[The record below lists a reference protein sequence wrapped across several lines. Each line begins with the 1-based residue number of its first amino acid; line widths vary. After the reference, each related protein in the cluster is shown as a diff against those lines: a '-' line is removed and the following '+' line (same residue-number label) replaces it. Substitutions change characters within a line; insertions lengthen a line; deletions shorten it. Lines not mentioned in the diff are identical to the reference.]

1 MIPGNYEYYITIVE
15 CGNLT
20 QAAEKLYISQPSLSQ
35 YLKRLEKNL
44 GVELFDHHSSPLRL
58 TYTGERFYKHVL
70 QLQQM
75 ETELLREFQDIKS
88 EVRGRLRLGI
98 ALWRGACLLPDIYP
112 YFHEKYPEIE
122 IELFEGRSDQLEKA
136 LLNDNIDLAV
146 MNLPHTLNYNKLSC
160 ESIFMEPILLAAP
173 TTHPVVQEVL
183 SDCTYRGIYPVAPVS
198 ILSRI
203 PLIMTKPGQNLTHEV
218 QYFLSRNSIEPQILM
233 DTGNLTTAINL
244 CAKNIGCAFVP
255 AEGAK
260 ICRHAGE
267 VTFFLMD
274 DPEFRWPLAAVYK
287 KDSYIPK
294 IAQVF
299 VNTLHEVLGL
309 QENDFL

>member
-1 MIPGNYEYYITIVE
+1 MIPGNYEYFITIVE

-20 QAAEKLYISQPSLSQ
+20 KAAEKLYVSQPSLSQ
-35 YLKRLEKNL
+35 YLKRLESNL
-44 GVELFDHHSSPLRL
+44 GVKLFDHRSSPLKL

-70 QLQQM
+70 QLQHM
-75 ETELLREFQDIKS
+75 ETELLKEFSDIKS

-98 ALWRGACLLPDIYP
+98 AMWRGACLLPDIFP

-122 IELFEGRSDQLEKA
+122 IELFEGRSDQLERA
-136 LLNDNIDLAV
+136 LINDNIDIAV
-146 MNLPHTLNYNKLSC
+146 MNLPHNLNYGQLSC
-160 ESIFMEPILLAAP
+160 DSILMEPILLAAP
-173 TTHPVVQEVL
+173 SIHPAVQEL
-183 SDCTYRGIYPVAPVS
+183 LKTCSYRGKYPVAPTD
-198 ILSRI
+198 LLEKI

-218 QYFLSRNSIEPQILM
+218 QYFLSRNSVQPQILM

-260 ICRHAGE
+260 ICGNAGE
-267 VTFFLMD
+267 VTYFLME
-274 DPEFRWPLAAVYK
+274 DPEFKWPLAAVYK
-287 KDSYIPK
+287 KDSYLPK

-299 VNTLHEVLGL
+299 INTLHEILGKR
-309 QENDFL
+309 EHDFW